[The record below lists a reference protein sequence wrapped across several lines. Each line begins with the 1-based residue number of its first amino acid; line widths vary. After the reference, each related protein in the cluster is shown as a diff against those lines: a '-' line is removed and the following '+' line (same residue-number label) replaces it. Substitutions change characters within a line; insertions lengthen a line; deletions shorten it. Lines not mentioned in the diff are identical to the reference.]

1 MPDAKT
7 ETGLQPRLERILE
20 TSIFNARWLVA
31 PIYVGL
37 IFALGA
43 LTVNFVREAYHE
55 LSHLFSLNL
64 QETIMLSLSL
74 IDASLVANLLL
85 IVIFSGYE
93 NFVSKIDTGDSVDRP
108 HWMGVIDFGTVKMKL
123 ITSIVAISTIA
134 LLRAFINM
142 TEGGSV
148 NQQDM
153 VWLIAI
159 HLTFVVSG
167 LLLALMDRVG
177 PPTHKKGG

>member
-1 MPDAKT
+1 MTDAARKT
-7 ETGLQPRLERILE
+7 DIKPQLERILE
-20 TSIFNARWLVA
+20 SGIFNARWLIA

-37 IFALGA
+37 IVALGA
-43 LTVNFVREAYHE
+43 LTVNFVREAWTD
-55 LSHLFSLNL
+55 LSHLFAMSL
-64 QETIMLSLSL
+64 QETIMMSLAL

-85 IVIFSGYE
+85 IVVFSGYE

-108 HWMGVIDFGTVKMKL
+108 DWMGVIDFGTVKMKL

-142 TEGGSV
+142 TEGGGV
-148 NQQDM
+148 DHEGM
-153 VWLIAI
+153 IWLISI

-177 PPTHKKGG
+177 PTPHRKG

>member
-1 MPDAKT
+1 MTDARKT
-7 ETGLQPRLERILE
+7 DLKPQLERILE
-20 TSIFNARWLVA
+20 TAIFNARWLIA

-37 IFALGA
+37 LVALGA
-43 LTVNFVREAYHE
+43 LVISFVREAWQE
-55 LSHLFSLNL
+55 LSHLFALNL
-64 QETIMLSLSL
+64 QETIMLCLSL

-85 IVIFSGYE
+85 LVVFSGYE
-93 NFVSKIDTGDSVDRP
+93 NFVSKIDTGESVDRP
-108 HWMGVIDFGTVKMKL
+108 DWMGVIDFGSVKMKL

-142 TEGGSV
+142 TEGGLV
-148 NQQDM
+148 NHEGM

-159 HLTFVVSG
+159 HLTFVLSG

-177 PPTHKKGG
+177 PTPHRKS

>member
-7 ETGLQPRLERILE
+7 ETGLKPRLERILE
-20 TSIFNARWLVA
+20 TGIFNARWLVA

-43 LTVNFVREAYHE
+43 LTINFVREAYHE

-93 NFVSKIDTGDSVDRP
+93 NFVSKIDTGDNVDRP

-142 TEGGSV
+142 TEGGGV

-153 VWLIAI
+153 IWLIAI